1 MLRRE
6 RLPSQIRRAVTLSRA
21 TPARDVWA
29 GAGAAAVGAAE
40 GDERAPALAS
50 PAPHCPEPRR
60 SRRAFPPSVSRAHV
74 LQWLDLRA
82 ECVWQGGSAALSEA
96 AVAQLD
102 TLDEGRTTAWNP
114 SAHA

>member
-1 MLRRE
+1 M
-6 RLPSQIRRAVTLSRA
+6 
-21 TPARDVWA
+21 
-29 GAGAAAVGAAE
+29 
-40 GDERAPALAS
+40 
-50 PAPHCPEPRR
+50 
-60 SRRAFPPSVSRAHV
+60 

-102 TLDEGRTTAWNP
+102 TLDEGRVTAWNP

>member
-1 MLRRE
+1 M
-6 RLPSQIRRAVTLSRA
+6 
-21 TPARDVWA
+21 
-29 GAGAAAVGAAE
+29 GAAE

-60 SRRAFPPSVSRAHV
+60 SRRAFSPSSEHTYFID
-74 LQWLDLRA
+74 LDLRA
-82 ECVWQGGSAALSEA
+82 ESVRQGGSAALSEA

-102 TLDEGRTTAWNP
+102 TLDEGRVTAWNP